1 MGWGWLVLGFG
12 IVYVPLLAL
21 ATWRIAHDVAHE
33 EGPFGLCGSL
43 RRGIKGWVEAQI
55 DASPLAQPQDHPLYW
70 RYVGI
75 DCPRCVSFTAAL
87 VVLLVGTSPL
97 TWPLAVWF
105 GIAGLVSWL
114 DRG

>member
-1 MGWGWLVLGFG
+1 MGWWLLGFLL
-12 IVYVPLLAL
+12 VYVPLLAL

-33 EGPFGLCGSL
+33 EGPFGLYGSL
-43 RRGIKGWVEAQI
+43 RRAIKQWVEAQI
-55 DASPLAQPQDHPLYW
+55 DASPLEEPQQHPLYW
-70 RYVGI
+70 LYVGI

-97 TWPLAVWF
+97 TWPLAVWL

-114 DRG
+114 DRE